1 MSKKNLLK
9 LNDDS
14 VFETDVLL
22 VGSGCSALYFA
33 LNAPGD
39 LNITLISKSDFES
52 SDSFLA
58 QGGICV
64 LRDEKDFDSFFQD
77 TLKAGHFENDRV
89 SIEIMI
95 NSSQEVIRNLIH
107 YGVPF
112 QQNKDGSYAFTREGC
127 HSNNRIM
134 YHKDITGKAITEALL
149 DKVKELPNVSMYQY
163 TTLIDIISEDKI
175 CYGGV
180 IKTSDNKI
188 KLIKAKNTVLAT
200 GGIGGLYKYSTNFPH
215 LTGDSIAI
223 AINHNIELKD
233 IDYIQ
238 VHPTTF
244 YPDDSDERNFLISES
259 TRGEGAKLYGKSMK
273 PFTNELLP
281 RDILTNEIR
290 RKMEQDNID
299 YVWEDLSRIGVKE
312 LQNHFPNIIDY
323 CKERGYDPLKECIPV
338 VPAQHYF
345 MGGIK
350 TDYEGRTSMNNLYA
364 IGETACNGVHG
375 KNRLASNSLLE
386 AMVFAGRAAKTVTN
400 EKFIPSAPFQ
410 NMDLSKYKDFTAI
423 RNKYALDIKKE
434 IHRVCG
440 EKNKTGVPYKNEEL
454 EEIYV

>member
-215 LTGDSIAI
+215 RRFNS
-223 AINHNIELKD
+223 NC
-233 IDYIQ
+233 Y
-238 VHPTTF
+238 
-244 YPDDSDERNFLISES
+244 
-259 TRGEGAKLYGKSMK
+259 K
-273 PFTNELLP
+273 P
-281 RDILTNEIR
+281 
-290 RKMEQDNID
+290 Q
-299 YVWEDLSRIGVKE
+299 YRIKE
-312 LQNHFPNIIDY
+312 Y
-323 CKERGYDPLKECIPV
+323 
-338 VPAQHYF
+338 
-345 MGGIK
+345 
-350 TDYEGRTSMNNLYA
+350 
-364 IGETACNGVHG
+364 
-375 KNRLASNSLLE
+375 
-386 AMVFAGRAAKTVTN
+386 
-400 EKFIPSAPFQ
+400 
-410 NMDLSKYKDFTAI
+410 
-423 RNKYALDIKKE
+423 
-434 IHRVCG
+434 
-440 EKNKTGVPYKNEEL
+440 
-454 EEIYV
+454 